1 MFARPFSGVG
11 AMSASAVPRRDG
23 WEKVTGRARYAIDMA
38 LPNMAHAA
46 VVRSERAHA
55 YITGI
60 DRAEAEAAP
69 GVVAVVTADD
79 LGDLG
84 RRFGHIVPD
93 HAILAEGKVRYYGE
107 PVAVVVADTPHQAA
121 DAAELVWVE
130 YDDLP
135 ALTDAAGALA
145 SDTLIHEQAYAEP
158 GQAFLGVAPAP
169 SADNVAHR
177 DELAWGDAEAALA
190 GADTVVETTA
200 TFPLVYGYAME
211 TYNAL
216 ADWQPG
222 GLHVVSTAQHPLMV
236 RKELARM
243 FSLPLAAVRVE
254 VPYIGGGYG
263 SKSYTKLE
271 PLAAAASWASGRPVK
286 VTTDIE
292 GAMNTTRAD
301 GAAVSVRTGFDA
313 DARICARDIE
323 IRFDTGAYADNS
335 PLVLTKSINRSFG
348 PYRVPNLRVR
358 GTAVYTNTSPASS
371 YRGFGAPQ
379 GALAGELNMD
389 MAADRLG
396 IDPVELRRRNLLAPG
411 DTLIGG
417 KRPLDADLAADLDA
431 IVGALDSHAAARD
444 ADGPPAGSSPAD
456 RHASSAARDADG
468 SPAGSGRADRHAS
481 GAAADLAADG
491 SPAGSGDADCHASGA
506 ARDADGS
513 PAGSGDADCHAS
525 GAARDAD
532 GSPAGSGRAD
542 CHASGAARDADGS
555 PAGSGDADCHA
566 SGAAADLAA
575 DGSPAGSGDADCHA
589 SGAAAAAPA
598 SGVLRGRAVAVTAS
612 DAGASPISTAQVRM
626 HADGSITLLVS
637 STEMGQGSRTALAQI
652 AARELCVPLEAVA
665 VGQSDTR
672 FTPFEWTTGASRTT
686 TVVGL
691 AVQAACA
698 DLWDNLRAKAADS
711 AGIATDDVVVHGGRL
726 HLSAGI
732 ATDDMVVHGGRLHLA
747 ADISDTV
754 GDPGVGGPGAAERG
768 AGAADAAP
776 VVRGSGSGL
785 APAEVIRQWFGA
797 DAGEVVGVGVIRR
810 DGATEMLPPFWEIGA
825 VGVEVA
831 VDAATG
837 EVTVEH
843 LVTVGDVGHAVN
855 SDLVK
860 GQDLGAA
867 TQGMGI
873 ALWEEM
879 VYDGEQLTNP
889 NLIEYRV
896 PRLRD
901 TPRRIT
907 SVLAERGDGAGPY
920 GVKGAGEGALNPV
933 PAAVAAAVG
942 RAVGVWPT
950 ELPLTPPRVWSLLQQ
965 AATEAR

>member
-1 MFARPFSGVG
+1 MTG
-11 AMSASAVPRRDG
+11 ASSAVPRRDA
-23 WEKVTGRARYAIDMA
+23 WEKVTGRARYAVDMA

-69 GVVAVVTADD
+69 GVIAVVTAED
-79 LGDLG
+79 LGGLG

-158 GQAFLGVAPAP
+158 GQAFLGVAPTP

-190 GADTVVETTA
+190 GADTVVETTT
-200 TFPLVYGYAME
+200 TFPIVYGYAME

-301 GAAVSVRTGFDA
+301 GAAVTVRTGFDA

-396 IDPVELRRRNLLAPG
+396 IDAVELRRRNLLAHG
-411 DTLIGG
+411 DTLIRG

-431 IVGALDSHAAARD
+431 IVGALDGHA
-444 ADGPPAGSSPAD
+444 
-456 RHASSAARDADG
+456 
-468 SPAGSGRADRHAS
+468 
-481 GAAADLAADG
+481 
-491 SPAGSGDADCHASGA
+491 A

-513 PAGSGDADCHAS
+513 PAGSGDADRHAS
-525 GAARDAD
+525 GT
-532 GSPAGSGRAD
+532 
-542 CHASGAARDADGS
+542 
-555 PAGSGDADCHA
+555 
-566 SGAAADLAA
+566 
-575 DGSPAGSGDADCHA
+575 
-589 SGAAAAAPA
+589 AAPA

-612 DAGASPISTAQVRM
+612 DAGASPISTVQVRM
-626 HADGSITLLVS
+626 HADGSVTLLVS

-711 AGIATDDVVVHGGRL
+711 AGITTDDVVVHGGRL
-726 HLSAGI
+726 HL
-732 ATDDMVVHGGRLHLA
+732 A
-747 ADISDTV
+747 ADVSDTV
-754 GDPGVGGPGAAERG
+754 GDSGVGGPGAAERG
-768 AGAADAAP
+768 AGAAGAAAA
-776 VVRGSGSGL
+776 VRDSGSGL
-785 APAEVIRQWFGA
+785 APADVIRQWFGA

-825 VGVEVA
+825 IGVEVA
-831 VDAATG
+831 VDTATG

-855 SDLVK
+855 PDLVK

-867 TQGMGI
+867 TQGLGI

-920 GVKGAGEGALNPV
+920 GAKGAGEGALNPV

-942 RAVGVWPT
+942 QAVGVWPT

-965 AATEAR
+965 AEAAS

>member
-1 MFARPFSGVG
+1 MTGES
-11 AMSASAVPRRDG
+11 SPRRDA
-23 WEKVTGRARYAIDMA
+23 WEKVTGRACYAIDA
-38 LPNMAHAA
+38 SIAHMAHAA

-69 GVVAVVTADD
+69 GVIAVVTADD
-79 LGDLG
+79 LGELG

-93 HAILAEGKVRYYGE
+93 HAILAVGKVRYYGE
-107 PVAVVVADTPHQAA
+107 PVAVVVAETSHQAA
-121 DAAELVWVE
+121 DAAELVWVD

-135 ALTDAAGALA
+135 ALTDAASALA
-145 SDTLIHEQAYAEP
+145 SDVLIHEQSYVEP
-158 GQAFLGVAPAP
+158 GQAFLGVAPAG

-177 DELAWGDAEAALA
+177 HELVWGDAGTALA
-190 GADTVVETTA
+190 AAATVVETT
-200 TFPLVYGYAME
+200 TKFPIVYGYAME

-222 GLHVVSTAQHPLMV
+222 SLHVVSTAQHPLMV

-263 SKSYTKLE
+263 TKSYTKLE
-271 PLAAAASWASGRPVK
+271 PLAAAASWAAGRPVK
-286 VTTDIE
+286 VTTDVE
-292 GAMNTTRAD
+292 AAMYTTRAD
-301 GAAVSVRTGFDA
+301 GALVTVRTGFDA
-313 DARICARDIE
+313 DARITARDID

-335 PLVLTKSINRSFG
+335 PLVLIRSINRSFG
-348 PYRVPNLRVR
+348 PYRMPNLRVR
-358 GTAVYTNTSPASS
+358 GAAVYTNTSPASS

-379 GALAGELNMD
+379 AALAGELNMD

-411 DTLIGG
+411 DTLIAG

-431 IVGALDSHAAARD
+431 IVSALDSHASDRD
-444 ADGPPAGSSPAD
+444 AAE
-456 RHASSAARDADG
+456 RDA
-468 SPAGSGRADRHAS
+468 SDRD
-481 GAAADLAADG
+481 AAERDAAERDAADG
-491 SPAGSGDADCHASGA
+491 AASEAGV
-506 ARDADGS
+506 R
-513 PAGSGDADCHAS
+513 
-525 GAARDAD
+525 
-532 GSPAGSGRAD
+532 
-542 CHASGAARDADGS
+542 
-555 PAGSGDADCHA
+555 
-566 SGAAADLAA
+566 
-575 DGSPAGSGDADCHA
+575 
-589 SGAAAAAPA
+589 
-598 SGVLRGRAVAVTAS
+598 RGRAVAVTAS

-626 HADGSITLLVS
+626 HADGSVTLLVS

-652 AARELCVPLEAVA
+652 AARELHVPLEAVA

-698 DLWDNLRAKAADS
+698 DLWDALRAKAAES
-711 AGIATDDVVVHGGRL
+711 AGVPVDQTKVRDGLIHVN
-726 HLSAGI
+726 
-732 ATDDMVVHGGRLHLA
+732 LA
-747 ADISDTV
+747 AA
-754 GDPGVGGPGAAERG
+754 GDSGSGPESGAVLD
-768 AGAADAAP
+768 AGDS
-776 VVRGSGSGL
+776 GSGSGSVAGASGSGSESGAEVAL
-785 APAEVIRQWFGA
+785 TPAEVIRQWFGA

-810 DGATEMLPPFWEIGA
+810 DGATAMLPPFWEIGA

-831 VDAATG
+831 VDGATG
-837 EVTVEH
+837 EVTIEH

-855 SDLVK
+855 PDLVK

-867 TQGMGI
+867 TQGLGI

-907 SVLAERGDGAGPY
+907 SVLAERGDGVGPY
-920 GVKGAGEGALNPV
+920 GAKGAGEGSLNPV

-950 ELPLTPPRVWSLLQQ
+950 ELPLTPPRVWALLQQ
-965 AATEAR
+965 AAATAAGADAY

>member
-1 MFARPFSGVG
+1 MT
-11 AMSASAVPRRDG
+11 AVRRRDA
-23 WEKVTGRARYAIDMA
+23 WEKVTGRARYAVDMA
-38 LPNMAHAA
+38 LPNMAYAA

-55 YITGI
+55 HITGI
-60 DRAEAEAAP
+60 DRAEAESAP

-93 HAILAEGKVRYYGE
+93 HYVLADGKVRYFGE
-107 PVAVVVADTPHQAA
+107 PVAVVVAETPHQAA
-121 DAAELVWVE
+121 DAAELVWVD

-135 ALTDAAGALA
+135 ALTDAATALA
-145 SDTLIHEQAYAEP
+145 SDVLIHEQSYVEP
-158 GQAFLGVAPAP
+158 GQEFLGVAPAP

-177 DELAWGDAEAALA
+177 GELAWGDAEAALA
-190 GADTVVETTA
+190 AADTVVETTA
-200 TFPLVYGYAME
+200 SFPLVYGYAME

-222 GLHVVSTAQHPLMV
+222 SLHVVSTAQHPLMV

-271 PLAAAASWASGRPVK
+271 PLAAAASWSSGRPVK
-286 VTTDIE
+286 VTTDVE
-292 GAMNTTRAD
+292 AAMYTTRAD
-301 GAAVSVRTGFDA
+301 GALVTVRTGFAA
-313 DARICARDIE
+313 DGRICARDID

-348 PYRVPNLRVR
+348 PYRIPNLRVR
-358 GTAVYTNTSPASS
+358 GAAVYTNTSPASS

-411 DTLIGG
+411 DTLIDG

-431 IVGALDSHAAARD
+431 IVHALDQQAADREAAEREAGDQHAAEQD
-444 ADGPPAGSSPAD
+444 AVDTYN
-456 RHASSAARDADG
+456 
-468 SPAGSGRADRHAS
+468 
-481 GAAADLAADG
+481 
-491 SPAGSGDADCHASGA
+491 GA
-506 ARDADGS
+506 ARV
-513 PAGSGDADCHAS
+513 
-525 GAARDAD
+525 R
-532 GSPAGSGRAD
+532 
-542 CHASGAARDADGS
+542 
-555 PAGSGDADCHA
+555 
-566 SGAAADLAA
+566 
-575 DGSPAGSGDADCHA
+575 
-589 SGAAAAAPA
+589 
-598 SGVLRGRAVAVTAS
+598 RGRAVAVTAS

-626 HADGSITLLVS
+626 HADGSVTLLVS

-652 AARELCVPLEAVA
+652 AARELCVPLEVVA

-698 DLWDNLRAKAADS
+698 DLLDRLRAKAAES
-711 AGIATDDVVVHGGRL
+711 ARVPVDEVKVRDGLIHVPLAT
-726 HLSAGI
+726 AF
-732 ATDDMVVHGGRLHLA
+732 
-747 ADISDTV
+747 
-754 GDPGVGGPGAAERG
+754 
-768 AGAADAAP
+768 AP
-776 VVRGSGSGL
+776 S
-785 APAEVIRQWFGA
+785 EVIRQWFGA

-825 VGVEVA
+825 VGVEVS
-831 VDAATG
+831 VDEATG

-855 SDLVK
+855 PDLVK

-867 TQGMGI
+867 TQGLGI

-889 NLIEYRV
+889 NLIEYRL

-901 TPRRIT
+901 TPRCIT
-907 SVLAERGDGAGPY
+907 SVLAERADGAGPY
-920 GVKGAGEGALNPV
+920 GAKGAGEGALNPV
-933 PAAVAAAVG
+933 PAAIAAAVG

-950 ELPLTPPRVWSLLQQ
+950 ELPLTPPRVWSLLRQ
-965 AATEAR
+965 AADAELGAD

>member
-1 MFARPFSGVG
+1 MTGT
-11 AMSASAVPRRDG
+11 PRSDA
-23 WEKVTGRARYAIDMA
+23 WEKVTGRARYAVDA
-38 LPNMAHAA
+38 VLPNMAHAA

-55 YITGI
+55 YISGI

-69 GVVAVVTADD
+69 GVIAVVTA
-79 LGDLG
+79 GDLG
-84 RRFGHIVPD
+84 HLGLRFGHIVPD
-93 HAILAEGKVRYYGE
+93 HCILAVDKVRYYGE
-107 PVAVVVADTPHQAA
+107 PVAVVVAETPHQAA
-121 DAAELVWVE
+121 DAAELVWVDYE
-130 YDDLP
+130 DLP
-135 ALTDAAGALA
+135 ALTDAASALA
-145 SDTLIHEQAYAEP
+145 SDVLIHEQSYVSDGEK
-158 GQAFLGVAPAP
+158 FLDVAPVAPAA
-169 SADNVAHR
+169 SVDNAAHR
-177 DELAWGDAEAALA
+177 GELAWGDVEASLA
-190 GADTVVETTA
+190 VAATVVETTT

-222 GLHVVSTAQHPLMV
+222 SLHVVSTAQHPLMV
-236 RKELARM
+236 RRELARM

-271 PLAAAASWASGRPVK
+271 PLAAAASWAAGRPVK
-286 VTTDIE
+286 VTTDVE

-301 GAAVSVRTGFDA
+301 GALVTVRTGFDS
-313 DARICARDIE
+313 DARIVARDID

-348 PYRVPNLRVR
+348 PYRMPNLRVR
-358 GTAVYTNTSPASS
+358 GVAAYTNTSPASS

-379 GALAGELNMD
+379 AALAGELNMD

-411 DTLIGG
+411 DTIIDG
-417 KRPLDADLAADLDA
+417 KRPLDADLVADLDA
-431 IVGALDSHAAARD
+431 VVAALEQHAAE
-444 ADGPPAGSSPAD
+444 PAPGM
-456 RHASSAARDADG
+456 
-468 SPAGSGRADRHAS
+468 
-481 GAAADLAADG
+481 
-491 SPAGSGDADCHASGA
+491 
-506 ARDADGS
+506 
-513 PAGSGDADCHAS
+513 
-525 GAARDAD
+525 
-532 GSPAGSGRAD
+532 
-542 CHASGAARDADGS
+542 
-555 PAGSGDADCHA
+555 
-566 SGAAADLAA
+566 
-575 DGSPAGSGDADCHA
+575 
-589 SGAAAAAPA
+589 
-598 SGVLRGRAVAVTAS
+598 LRGRAVAVTAS
-612 DAGASPISTAQVRM
+612 DAGASPNSTTQVRM
-626 HADGSITLLVS
+626 HADGSVTLLVS

-652 AARELCVPLEAVA
+652 AARELHVDLEAVA

-686 TVVGL
+686 TIVGL

-698 DLWDNLRAKAADS
+698 DLWDNLRQRAAES
-711 AGIATDDVVVHGGRL
+711 AGVPVDDVVVHDGL
-726 HLSAGI
+726 LY
-732 ATDDMVVHGGRLHLA
+732 LA
-747 ADISDTV
+747 ADIADPASGSGV
-754 GDPGVGGPGAAERG
+754 GDRRAGERG
-768 AGAADAAP
+768 AGAAGAAAVVEDA
-776 VVRGSGSGL
+776 GSGL

-797 DAGEVVGVGVIRR
+797 DAGEVVGVGVVRR
-810 DGATEMLPPFWEIGA
+810 AGATEVLPPFWEIGA
-825 VGVEVA
+825 VGVEVS
-831 VDAATG
+831 VDEATG

-855 SDLVK
+855 PDLVK

-867 TQGMGI
+867 TQGLGI

-889 NLIEYRV
+889 NLVEYRV

-920 GVKGAGEGALNPV
+920 GAKGAGEGALNPV

-965 AATEAR
+965 SVSAAP

>member
-1 MFARPFSGVG
+1 MT
-11 AMSASAVPRRDG
+11 AVPRSDG
-23 WEKVTGRARYAIDMA
+23 WEKVTGRARYAVDA
-38 LPNMAHAA
+38 VLPNMAHAA

-55 YITGI
+55 RITSI

-69 GVVAVVTADD
+69 GVIAVVTADD
-79 LGDLG
+79 LGHLV

-93 HAILAEGKVRYYGE
+93 HAILADGKVRYYGE
-107 PVAVVVADTPHQAA
+107 PVTVVVAETPHQAA

-130 YDDLP
+130 YEDLP
-135 ALTDAAGALA
+135 ALTDAATALA
-145 SDTLIHEQAYAEP
+145 SDVFIHEQSYAEP
-158 GQAFLGVAPAP
+158 GQEFLGVAPAA

-177 DELAWGDAEAALA
+177 AELVWGDAEAALA
-190 GADTVVETTA
+190 SAATVVETTA
-200 TFPLVYGYAME
+200 AFPIVYGYAME

-222 GLHVVSTAQHPLMV
+222 ALHVVSTAQHPLMV
-236 RKELARM
+236 RNELARM

-286 VTTDIE
+286 VTTDVE
-292 GAMNTTRAD
+292 AAMYTTRAD
-301 GAAVSVRTGFDA
+301 GALVTVRTGFDA
-313 DARICARDIE
+313 DARICARDID

-348 PYRVPNLRVR
+348 PYRMPNLRVR
-358 GTAVYTNTSPASS
+358 GVAAYTNTSPASS

-379 GALAGELNMD
+379 AALAGELNMD

-411 DTLIGG
+411 DTIIEG
-417 KRPLDADLAADLDA
+417 KRPLDADLVADLDA
-431 IVGALDSHAAARD
+431 IVAALDRPAPTHAHAPAHVADSASAADPASAPTAVPVRD
-444 ADGPPAGSSPAD
+444 A
-456 RHASSAARDADG
+456 
-468 SPAGSGRADRHAS
+468 
-481 GAAADLAADG
+481 
-491 SPAGSGDADCHASGA
+491 
-506 ARDADGS
+506 
-513 PAGSGDADCHAS
+513 
-525 GAARDAD
+525 
-532 GSPAGSGRAD
+532 
-542 CHASGAARDADGS
+542 
-555 PAGSGDADCHA
+555 
-566 SGAAADLAA
+566 
-575 DGSPAGSGDADCHA
+575 
-589 SGAAAAAPA
+589 APQP
-598 SGVLRGRAVAVTAS
+598 GTLRGRAVAVTAS

-626 HADGSITLLVS
+626 HADGSVTLLVS

-652 AARELCVPLEAVA
+652 AALELCVPIEAVA

-698 DLWDNLRAKAADS
+698 DLWDNLRARAADS
-711 AGIATDDVVVHGGRL
+711 VGVPVEDVRVSNGLIHAGN
-726 HLSAGI
+726 
-732 ATDDMVVHGGRLHLA
+732 
-747 ADISDTV
+747 
-754 GDPGVGGPGAAERG
+754 GALT
-768 AGAADAAP
+768 
-776 VVRGSGSGL
+776 S
-785 APAEVIRQWFGA
+785 AEVIRRWFGA

-810 DGATEMLPPFWEIGA
+810 DGATAVLPPFWEIGA
-825 VGVEVA
+825 VGVEVS
-831 VDAATG
+831 VDEATG

-843 LVTVGDVGHAVN
+843 LVTVGDVGCAVN
-855 SDLVK
+855 PHLVK

-867 TQGMGI
+867 TQGLGI

-879 VYDGEQLTNP
+879 IYDGEQLANP
-889 NLIEYRV
+889 NLVEYRV

-920 GVKGAGEGALNPV
+920 GAKGAGEGALNPV

-950 ELPLTPPRVWSLLQQ
+950 ELPLTPPRVWELLQQ
-965 AATEAR
+965 AKQ

>member
-1 MFARPFSGVG
+1 MTA
-11 AMSASAVPRRDG
+11 APRRDA
-23 WEKVTGRARYAIDMA
+23 WEKVTGRARYAVDA
-38 LPNMAHAA
+38 VLPNMAHAA

-55 YITGI
+55 YITDI

-69 GVVAVVTADD
+69 GVITVVTAED

-93 HAILAEGKVRYYGE
+93 HAILAVDKVRYYGE
-107 PVAVVVADTPHQAA
+107 PVAVVVAETPHQAA
-121 DAAELVWVE
+121 DAAEMVWVD

-135 ALTDAAGALA
+135 ALTDAATALA
-145 SDTLIHEQAYAEP
+145 SDVLIHEQSYVEP
-158 GQAFLGVAPAP
+158 GQKFLDVAPAA
-169 SADNVAHR
+169 STDNVAHR
-177 DELAWGDAEAALA
+177 NELAWSDAEAALA
-190 GADTVVETTA
+190 AATTVVETTT

-222 GLHVVSTAQHPLMV
+222 SLHVVSTAQHPLMV
-236 RKELARM
+236 RRELARM

-271 PLAAAASWASGRPVK
+271 PLAAAASWAAGRPVK
-286 VTTDIE
+286 VTTDVE
-292 GAMNTTRAD
+292 AAMYTTRAD
-301 GAAVSVRTGFDA
+301 GALVTVRTGFDS
-313 DARICARDIE
+313 DARIVARDID

-348 PYRVPNLRVR
+348 PYRMPNLRVR
-358 GTAVYTNTSPASS
+358 GVAAYTNTSPASS

-379 GALAGELNMD
+379 AALAGELNMD
-389 MAADRLG
+389 MAAERLG

-411 DTLIGG
+411 DTIIEG
-417 KRPLDADLAADLDA
+417 KRPLDADLVADLDA
-431 IVGALDSHAAARD
+431 IVSALDQHAADRD
-444 ADGPPAGSSPAD
+444 AAVQ
-456 RHASSAARDADG
+456 
-468 SPAGSGRADRHAS
+468 AS
-481 GAAADLAADG
+481 GAQHAAVD
-491 SPAGSGDADCHASGA
+491 SGA
-506 ARDADGS
+506 
-513 PAGSGDADCHAS
+513 
-525 GAARDAD
+525 
-532 GSPAGSGRAD
+532 
-542 CHASGAARDADGS
+542 
-555 PAGSGDADCHA
+555 
-566 SGAAADLAA
+566 
-575 DGSPAGSGDADCHA
+575 
-589 SGAAAAAPA
+589 
-598 SGVLRGRAVAVTAS
+598 LRGRAVAVTAS

-626 HADGSITLLVS
+626 HADGSVTLLVS

-652 AARELCVPLEAVA
+652 AARELCVPIEAVA

-711 AGIATDDVVVHGGRL
+711 AGVPVDDVVVHGGRL
-726 HLSAGI
+726 HL
-732 ATDDMVVHGGRLHLA
+732 A
-747 ADISDTV
+747 ADVSNTV
-754 GDPGVGGPGAAERG
+754 SGSGAGGDVVGEHGTGLGAGAAGALGAGERG
-768 AGAADAAP
+768 TGAADAAP
-776 VVRGSGSGL
+776 VVKDSGSGL
-785 APAEVIRQWFGA
+785 TPGEVIRQWFGA

-810 DGATEMLPPFWEIGA
+810 DGATAVLPPFWEIGA
-825 VGVEVA
+825 VGVEVS
-831 VDAATG
+831 VDEATG

-855 SDLVK
+855 PDLVK

-867 TQGMGI
+867 TQGLGI

-889 NLIEYRV
+889 NLVEYRV

-920 GVKGAGEGALNPV
+920 GAKGAGEGALNPV

-965 AATEAR
+965 AQQ

>member
-1 MFARPFSGVG
+1 MTA
-11 AMSASAVPRRDG
+11 APRRDA
-23 WEKVTGRARYAIDMA
+23 WEKVTGRARFAVDA
-38 LPNMAHAA
+38 VLPNMAHAA

-55 YITGI
+55 YLTGI

-69 GVVAVVTADD
+69 GVIAVVTAED

-107 PVAVVVADTPHQAA
+107 PVAVVVAETPHQAA
-121 DAAELVWVE
+121 DAAELVWVD

-135 ALTDAAGALA
+135 ALTDAATALA
-145 SDTLIHEQAYAEP
+145 SGVLIHEQSYLEP
-158 GQAFLGVAPAP
+158 GQKFLDVAPAA
-169 SADNVAHR
+169 STDNVAHR
-177 DELAWGDAEAALA
+177 NELAWGDAEAALA
-190 GADTVVETTA
+190 AATTVVETTT

-222 GLHVVSTAQHPLMV
+222 SLHVVSTAQHPLMV
-236 RKELARM
+236 RRELARM

-271 PLAAAASWASGRPVK
+271 PLAAAASWAAGRPVK
-286 VTTDIE
+286 VTTDVE
-292 GAMNTTRAD
+292 AAMYTTRAD
-301 GAAVSVRTGFDA
+301 GALVTVRTGFDA
-313 DARICARDIE
+313 DARICARDID

-348 PYRVPNLRVR
+348 PYRIPNLRVR
-358 GTAVYTNTSPASS
+358 GVAAYTNTSPASS

-379 GALAGELNMD
+379 AALAGELNMD

-411 DTLIGG
+411 DTIIDG
-417 KRPLDADLAADLDA
+417 KRPLDADLVADLDA
-431 IVGALDSHAAARD
+431 IVSALDQHAADRD
-444 ADGPPAGSSPAD
+444 AAVE
-456 RHASSAARDADG
+456 
-468 SPAGSGRADRHAS
+468 AS
-481 GAAADLAADG
+481 GDQHAAVD
-491 SPAGSGDADCHASGA
+491 SGA
-506 ARDADGS
+506 
-513 PAGSGDADCHAS
+513 
-525 GAARDAD
+525 
-532 GSPAGSGRAD
+532 
-542 CHASGAARDADGS
+542 
-555 PAGSGDADCHA
+555 
-566 SGAAADLAA
+566 
-575 DGSPAGSGDADCHA
+575 
-589 SGAAAAAPA
+589 
-598 SGVLRGRAVAVTAS
+598 LRGRAVAVTAS

-626 HADGSITLLVS
+626 HADGSVTLLVS

-652 AARELCVPLEAVA
+652 AAGELCVPIEAVA

-711 AGIATDDVVVHGGRL
+711 AGVTIDDVVVHGGRL
-726 HLSAGI
+726 HFTADVSNTVSGSGAG
-732 ATDDMVVHGGRLHLA
+732 
-747 ADISDTV
+747 
-754 GDPGVGGPGAAERG
+754 GDGVGEHGTGLGAGAAGALGAGERG
-768 AGAADAAP
+768 TGAADAAP
-776 VVRGSGSGL
+776 VVKDSGSGL
-785 APAEVIRQWFGA
+785 TPAEVIRQWFGA
-797 DAGEVVGVGVIRR
+797 DAGEVVGVGVVRR
-810 DGATEMLPPFWEIGA
+810 DGATAVLPPFWEIGA
-825 VGVEVA
+825 VGVEVS
-831 VDAATG
+831 VDVATG

-855 SDLVK
+855 PDLVK

-867 TQGMGI
+867 TQGLGI

-889 NLIEYRV
+889 NLVEYRV

-920 GVKGAGEGALNPV
+920 GAKGAGEGALNPV

-965 AATEAR
+965 AQQ

>member
-1 MFARPFSGVG
+1 MTGE
-11 AMSASAVPRRDG
+11 SAPRRDA
-23 WEKVTGRARYAIDMA
+23 WEKVTGRACYAIDA
-38 LPNMAHAA
+38 SIPHMAHAA

-69 GVVAVVTADD
+69 GVIAVVTADD

-93 HAILAEGKVRYYGE
+93 HAILAAGKVRYYGE
-107 PVAVVVADTPHQAA
+107 PVAVVVAETRHEAA
-121 DAAELVWVE
+121 DAAELVWVD

-135 ALTDAAGALA
+135 ALTDAASALA
-145 SDTLIHEQAYAEP
+145 SDVLIHEQSYVET
-158 GQAFLGVAPAP
+158 GQEFLGVAPAP

-177 DELAWGDAEAALA
+177 DELMWGDADTALA
-190 GADTVVETTA
+190 AADTVVETT
-200 TFPLVYGYAME
+200 TKFPIVYGYAME

-222 GLHVVSTAQHPLMV
+222 SLHVVSTAQHPLMV

-286 VTTDIE
+286 VTTDVE
-292 GAMNTTRAD
+292 AAMYTTRAD
-301 GAAVSVRTGFDA
+301 GALVTVRTGFDA
-313 DARICARDIE
+313 DARIVARHID

-348 PYRVPNLRVR
+348 PYRMPNLSVR
-358 GTAVYTNTSPASS
+358 GVAVYTNTSPASS

-379 GALAGELNMD
+379 AALAGELNMD

-411 DTLIGG
+411 DTLIAG

-431 IVGALDSHAAARD
+431 IVCALDGHAADRD
-444 ADGPPAGSSPAD
+444 AMGP
-456 RHASSAARDADG
+456 AAHRGA
-468 SPAGSGRADRHAS
+468 AERRAAERRAAERRAAERRAAS
-481 GAAADLAADG
+481 G
-491 SPAGSGDADCHASGA
+491 GA
-506 ARDADGS
+506 AS
-513 PAGSGDADCHAS
+513 EP
-525 GAARDAD
+525 
-532 GSPAGSGRAD
+532 
-542 CHASGAARDADGS
+542 
-555 PAGSGDADCHA
+555 
-566 SGAAADLAA
+566 
-575 DGSPAGSGDADCHA
+575 
-589 SGAAAAAPA
+589 
-598 SGVLRGRAVAVTAS
+598 GVRRGRAVAVTAS

-626 HADGSITLLVS
+626 HADGSVTLLVS

-652 AARELCVPLEAVA
+652 AARELCVPLESVA

-691 AVQAACA
+691 AVQAACN
-698 DLWDNLRAKAADS
+698 DLWDNLRERAADS
-711 AGIATDDVVVHGGRL
+711 ASVPVDDVRVIDGLIH
-726 HLSAGI
+726 AP
-732 ATDDMVVHGGRLHLA
+732 LA
-747 ADISDTV
+747 ATSV
-754 GDPGVGGPGAAERG
+754 NGSGFEPGPGPAAGETGSGSESGLEGG
-768 AGAADAAP
+768 AGGAAGA
-776 VVRGSGSGL
+776 SGSGL
-785 APAEVIRQWFGA
+785 EGGAGGAAGASGSGLEGGAISVLTPAEVIRQWFGA
-797 DAGEVVGVGVIRR
+797 DAGEVVGIGVIRR
-810 DGATEMLPPFWEIGA
+810 EGATAMLPPFWEIGA
-825 VGVEVA
+825 VGVEVS
-831 VDAATG
+831 VNTATG

-855 SDLVK
+855 PDLVK

-867 TQGMGI
+867 TQGLGI

-920 GVKGAGEGALNPV
+920 GAKGAGEGSLNPV

-965 AATEAR
+965 AAAAGHVTD

>member
-1 MFARPFSGVG
+1 MTGE
-11 AMSASAVPRRDG
+11 SAPRRDA
-23 WEKVTGRARYAIDMA
+23 WEKVTGRARYAIDMV

-69 GVVAVVTADD
+69 GVIAVVTADN
-79 LGDLG
+79 LGELG

-93 HAILAEGKVRYYGE
+93 HAILAVGKVRYYGE
-107 PVAVVVADTPHQAA
+107 PVAVVVAETPHEAA
-121 DAAELVWVE
+121 DAAELVWVD

-135 ALTDAAGALA
+135 ALTDAASALA
-145 SDTLIHEQAYAEP
+145 SDVLIHEQSYVEP
-158 GQAFLGVAPAP
+158 GQEFLGVAPAA

-177 DELAWGDAEAALA
+177 DELLWGDTEAALA
-190 GADTVVETTA
+190 TADTVVETT
-200 TFPLVYGYAME
+200 TKFPIVYGYAME

-222 GLHVVSTAQHPLMV
+222 SLHVVSTAQHPLMV

-254 VPYIGGGYG
+254 VPFIGGGYG

-271 PLAAAASWASGRPVK
+271 PLAAAASWAAGRPVK

-292 GAMNTTRAD
+292 AAMYTTRAD
-301 GAAVSVRTGFDA
+301 GALVTVRTGFDA
-313 DARICARDIE
+313 DARITARHID

-348 PYRVPNLRVR
+348 PYRMPNLRVR
-358 GTAVYTNTSPASS
+358 GVAVYTNTSPASS

-379 GALAGELNMD
+379 AALAGELNMD

-411 DTLIGG
+411 DTLIAG
-417 KRPLDADLAADLDA
+417 KRPLDADLVADLDA
-431 IVGALDSHAAARD
+431 IVCALDGHAAERD
-444 ADGPPAGSSPAD
+444 AAERSAAGCGAAGPAAD
-456 RHASSAARDADG
+456 RD
-468 SPAGSGRADRHAS
+468 AS
-481 GAAADLAADG
+481 G
-491 SPAGSGDADCHASGA
+491 GA
-506 ARDADGS
+506 AS
-513 PAGSGDADCHAS
+513 EAGV
-525 GAARDAD
+525 R
-532 GSPAGSGRAD
+532 
-542 CHASGAARDADGS
+542 
-555 PAGSGDADCHA
+555 
-566 SGAAADLAA
+566 
-575 DGSPAGSGDADCHA
+575 
-589 SGAAAAAPA
+589 
-598 SGVLRGRAVAVTAS
+598 RGRAVAVTAS

-626 HADGSITLLVS
+626 HADGSVTLLVS

-652 AARELCVPLEAVA
+652 AARELHVPLEAVA

-698 DLWDNLRAKAADS
+698 DLWDNLRAKAAESADVPVDQTKVRDGLIHLNLAIHLNLPATGDS
-711 AGIATDDVVVHGGRL
+711 G
-726 HLSAGI
+726 S
-732 ATDDMVVHGGRLHLA
+732 
-747 ADISDTV
+747 
-754 GDPGVGGPGAAERG
+754 GPESG
-768 AGAADAAP
+768 AGSAAGDG
-776 VVRGSGSGL
+776 GSGSGSGAVSAL
-785 APAEVIRQWFGA
+785 TPAEVIRQWFGA

-810 DGATEMLPPFWEIGA
+810 DGATAMLPPFWEIGA

-831 VDAATG
+831 VNEATG
-837 EVTVEH
+837 EVTIEH

-855 SDLVK
+855 PDLVK

-867 TQGMGI
+867 TQGLGI

-879 VYDGEQLTNP
+879 IYDGEQLTNP

-920 GVKGAGEGALNPV
+920 GAKGAGEGSLNPV

-965 AATEAR
+965 AAAVGHVTGG

>member
-1 MFARPFSGVG
+1 MTA
-11 AMSASAVPRRDG
+11 APRRDG
-23 WEKVTGRARYAIDMA
+23 WEKVTGRARYAVDA
-38 LPNMAHAA
+38 VLPNMAHAA

-55 YITGI
+55 HIVGI

-69 GVVAVVTADD
+69 GVIAVVTAED

-107 PVAVVVADTPHQAA
+107 PVAVVVAETPHQAA
-121 DAAELVWVE
+121 DAAELVWID

-135 ALTDAAGALA
+135 ALTDAATALA
-145 SDTLIHEQAYAEP
+145 SDVLIHEQSYVEP
-158 GQAFLGVAPAP
+158 GQKFLDVAPAA
-169 SADNVAHR
+169 STDNVAHR
-177 DELAWGDAEAALA
+177 NELAWGDAEAALA
-190 GADTVVETTA
+190 AAATVVETTT

-222 GLHVVSTAQHPLMV
+222 SLHVVSTAQHPLMV
-236 RKELARM
+236 RRELARM

-271 PLAAAASWASGRPVK
+271 PLAAAASWAAGRPVK
-286 VTTDIE
+286 VTTDVE
-292 GAMNTTRAD
+292 AAMYTTRAD
-301 GAAVSVRTGFDA
+301 GALVTVRTGFDI
-313 DARICARDIE
+313 RGLITARDID

-348 PYRVPNLRVR
+348 PYRMPNLRVR
-358 GTAVYTNTSPASS
+358 GVAAYTNTSPASS

-379 GALAGELNMD
+379 AALAGELNMD
-389 MAADRLG
+389 MAAERLG

-411 DTLIGG
+411 DTLIEG
-417 KRPLDADLAADLDA
+417 KRPLDANLVADLDA
-431 IVGALDSHAAARD
+431 IVSALDRHAAERD
-444 ADGPPAGSSPAD
+444 ADVQVTGGQHAAG
-456 RHASSAARDADG
+456 RDADVQVTG
-468 SPAGSGRADRHAS
+468 ARHA
-481 GAAADLAADG
+481 AE
-491 SPAGSGDADCHASGA
+491 AGI
-506 ARDADGS
+506 R
-513 PAGSGDADCHAS
+513 
-525 GAARDAD
+525 
-532 GSPAGSGRAD
+532 
-542 CHASGAARDADGS
+542 
-555 PAGSGDADCHA
+555 
-566 SGAAADLAA
+566 
-575 DGSPAGSGDADCHA
+575 
-589 SGAAAAAPA
+589 
-598 SGVLRGRAVAVTAS
+598 RGRAVAVTAS

-626 HADGSITLLVS
+626 HADGSVTLLVS

-652 AARELCVPLEAVA
+652 AARELCVPIEAVA

-691 AVQAACA
+691 AVQAACD

-711 AGIATDDVVVHGGRL
+711 ADVPVDDV
-726 HLSAGI
+726 
-732 ATDDMVVHGGRLHLA
+732 VVHGGRLHLA
-747 ADISDTV
+747 ADISNTV
-754 GDPGVGGPGAAERG
+754 SSSGTGGDVVGEHGTGSGTGVAGALGAGERG
-768 AGAADAAP
+768 TGAADAAP
-776 VVRGSGSGL
+776 VVKDSGSGL

-810 DGATEMLPPFWEIGA
+810 DGATAVLPPFWEIGA
-825 VGVEVA
+825 VGVEVS
-831 VDAATG
+831 VDEATG

-855 SDLVK
+855 PDLVK

-867 TQGMGI
+867 TQGLGI

-889 NLIEYRV
+889 NLVEYRV

-920 GVKGAGEGALNPV
+920 GAKGAGEGALNPV

-965 AATEAR
+965 AQH

>member
-1 MFARPFSGVG
+1 MN
-11 AMSASAVPRRDG
+11 AVPRRDA
-23 WEKVTGRARYAIDMA
+23 WEKVTGRARYAIDMV

-55 YITGI
+55 HITGI
-60 DRAEAEAAP
+60 DRTEAEAAP
-69 GVVAVVTADD
+69 GVIAVVAVDD

-93 HAILAEGKVRYYGE
+93 HCVLADGKVRYYGE
-107 PVAVVVADTPHQAA
+107 PVAVVVAETPHEAA
-121 DAAELVWVE
+121 DAAALVWVD

-135 ALTDAAGALA
+135 ALTDAARALA
-145 SDTLIHEQAYAEP
+145 SDVLIHEQSYVEP
-158 GQAFLGVAPAP
+158 GQEFLGVAPAA
-169 SADNVAHR
+169 SAGNVAHR
-177 DELAWGDAEAALA
+177 DELAWGDAEAALIDA
-190 GADTVVETTA
+190 ATVVETTA
-200 TFPLVYGYAME
+200 KFPLVYGYAME

-222 GLHVVSTAQHPLMV
+222 SLHVVSTAQHPLMV

-286 VTTDIE
+286 VTTDVE
-292 GAMNTTRAD
+292 AAMYTTRAD
-301 GAAVSVRTGFDA
+301 GALVTVRTGFDA
-313 DARICARDIE
+313 GARITARDID

-348 PYRVPNLRVR
+348 PYRMPNLRVR
-358 GTAVYTNTSPASS
+358 GVAVYTNTSPASS

-379 GALAGELNMD
+379 AALAGELNMD

-411 DTLIGG
+411 DTLIAG
-417 KRPLDADLAADLDA
+417 KRPLDADLVADLDA
-431 IVGALDSHAAARD
+431 IVCALESHAADRD
-444 ADGPPAGSSPAD
+444 AAGSAADSPAAD
-456 RHASSAARDADG
+456 RDA
-468 SPAGSGRADRHAS
+468 SG
-481 GAAADLAADG
+481 GAA
-491 SPAGSGDADCHASGA
+491 SEAGV
-506 ARDADGS
+506 R
-513 PAGSGDADCHAS
+513 
-525 GAARDAD
+525 
-532 GSPAGSGRAD
+532 
-542 CHASGAARDADGS
+542 
-555 PAGSGDADCHA
+555 
-566 SGAAADLAA
+566 
-575 DGSPAGSGDADCHA
+575 
-589 SGAAAAAPA
+589 
-598 SGVLRGRAVAVTAS
+598 RGWAVAVTAS

-626 HADGSITLLVS
+626 HADGSVTLLVS
-637 STEMGQGSRTALAQI
+637 STEMGQGSRTALAKI
-652 AARELCVPLEAVA
+652 AARELHVDLDAVA

-672 FTPFEWTTGASRTT
+672 FTPFDWTTGASRTT

-698 DLWDNLRAKAADS
+698 DLWRSLRAKAAES
-711 AGIATDDVVVHGGRL
+711 AGVTIDDVQVRDGLIHVR
-726 HLSAGI
+726 LSATSESDSSSESGADL
-732 ATDDMVVHGGRLHLA
+732 ATG
-747 ADISDTV
+747 
-754 GDPGVGGPGAAERG
+754 
-768 AGAADAAP
+768 
-776 VVRGSGSGL
+776 GSGSGSESGADL
-785 APAEVIRQWFGA
+785 AIGGSGSGSESGAVAALTAADVIRQWFGA

-810 DGATEMLPPFWEIGA
+810 DGATEVLPPFWEIGA

-831 VDAATG
+831 VDEATG

-855 SDLVK
+855 PDLVK

-867 TQGMGI
+867 TQGLGI

-879 VYDGEQLTNP
+879 IYDGEQLTNP

-920 GVKGAGEGALNPV
+920 GAKGAGEGALNPV

-965 AATEAR
+965 ATRAAE

>member
-1 MFARPFSGVG
+1 MNAPSE
-11 AMSASAVPRRDG
+11 PRRDA
-23 WEKVTGRARYAIDMA
+23 WEKVTGRARYAVDAAM
-38 LPNMAHAA
+38 PNMAHAA

-55 YITGI
+55 YISAI

-69 GVVAVVTADD
+69 GVIAVVTA
-79 LGDLG
+79 GDLG
-84 RRFGHIVPD
+84 HLGLRFGHIVPD
-93 HAILAEGKVRYYGE
+93 HCILAVDKVRYYGE
-107 PVAVVVADTPHQAA
+107 PVAVVVAETPHQAA
-121 DAAELVWVE
+121 DAADLLWVD

-135 ALTDAAGALA
+135 ALTDAATALA
-145 SDTLIHEQAYAEP
+145 SDVLIHEQSYAEP
-158 GQAFLGVAPAP
+158 GQEFLGVAPTP
-169 SADNVAHR
+169 SRDNVAHR

-190 GADTVVETTA
+190 SAATVVETST

-222 GLHVVSTAQHPLMV
+222 SLHVVSTAQHPLMV

-286 VTTDIE
+286 VTTDVE
-292 GAMNTTRAD
+292 AAMYTTRAD
-301 GAAVSVRTGFDA
+301 GALVTVRTGFDS
-313 DARICARDIE
+313 DGLITARDID

-348 PYRVPNLRVR
+348 PYRVRNLRVR
-358 GTAVYTNTSPASS
+358 GVAAYTNTSPASS

-379 GALAGELNMD
+379 AALAGELNMD

-411 DTLIGG
+411 DTLIPG
-417 KRPLDADLAADLDA
+417 KRPLDADLAANLDA
-431 IVGALDSHAAARD
+431 IAEVLDGHAAVSD
-444 ADGPPAGSSPAD
+444 AAVSDAAVSDAAVPDAAIVEVLDG
-456 RHASSAARDADG
+456 HAAVPDVAVPD
-468 SPAGSGRADRHAS
+468 
-481 GAAADLAADG
+481 AAASAVASAEDCDVSGQARG
-491 SPAGSGDADCHASGA
+491 EAGV
-506 ARDADGS
+506 R
-513 PAGSGDADCHAS
+513 
-525 GAARDAD
+525 
-532 GSPAGSGRAD
+532 
-542 CHASGAARDADGS
+542 
-555 PAGSGDADCHA
+555 
-566 SGAAADLAA
+566 
-575 DGSPAGSGDADCHA
+575 
-589 SGAAAAAPA
+589 
-598 SGVLRGRAVAVTAS
+598 RGRAVALTAS
-612 DAGASPISTAQVRM
+612 DAGASPNSTAQVRM
-626 HADGSITLLVS
+626 HADGSVTLLVS

-652 AARELCVPLEAVA
+652 AARELCVRIDAVA

-686 TVVGL
+686 TIVGL

-698 DLWDNLRAKAADS
+698 DLWDNLRAKAAES
-711 AGIATDDVVVHGGRL
+711 AGVTVDDVVVHDGRL
-726 HLSAGI
+726 Y
-732 ATDDMVVHGGRLHLA
+732 LA

-754 GDPGVGGPGAAERG
+754 GGTGVGGSGSGGTGVGGTGVGGSGSGGAGERG
-768 AGAADAAP
+768 ASAADAAS
-776 VVRGSGSGL
+776 VVKDSGPGL

-797 DAGEVVGVGVIRR
+797 DAGEVVGIGVIRR
-810 DGATEMLPPFWEIGA
+810 AGATEALPPFWEIGA
-825 VGVEVA
+825 VGVEVS
-831 VDAATG
+831 VDPATG

-855 SDLVK
+855 PDLVK

-867 TQGMGI
+867 TQGLGI

-920 GVKGAGEGALNPV
+920 GAKGAGEGALNPV

-942 RAVGVWPT
+942 RAVGVWPSQ
-950 ELPLTPPRVWSLLQQ
+950 LPLTPPRVWDLLRQAQQ
-965 AATEAR
+965 

>member
-1 MFARPFSGVG
+1 MTTVPSPE
-11 AMSASAVPRRDG
+11 PRRDA
-23 WEKVTGRARYAIDMA
+23 WEKVTGRARYAVDMD

-46 VVRSERAHA
+46 MVRSERAHA

-60 DRAEAEAAP
+60 DRADAEAAP
-69 GVVAVVTADD
+69 GVIAVVTSDD

-93 HAILAEGKVRYYGE
+93 HAILAIDKVRYYGE
-107 PVAVVVADTPHQAA
+107 PVAVVVAETAHEAA
-121 DAAELVWVE
+121 DAAELVWVD

-135 ALTDAAGALA
+135 ALTDAASALA
-145 SDTLIHEQAYAEP
+145 SDALIHEQSYVEP
-158 GQAFLGVAPAP
+158 GQEFLGVAPTA

-177 DELAWGDAEAALA
+177 DELVWGDAESALA
-190 GADTVVETTA
+190 AAATVVETT
-200 TFPLVYGYAME
+200 TKFPLVYGYAME

-222 GLHVVSTAQHPLMV
+222 SLHVVSTAQHPLMV

-271 PLAAAASWASGRPVK
+271 PLAAASSWAAGRPVK
-286 VTTDIE
+286 VTTDVE
-292 GAMNTTRAD
+292 GAMYTTRAD
-301 GAAVSVRTGFDA
+301 GALATVRTGFDA
-313 DARICARDIE
+313 DGRIVARDIE

-348 PYRVPNLRVR
+348 PYRMPNLRVR
-358 GTAVYTNTSPASS
+358 GVAVYTNTSPASS

-379 GALAGELNMD
+379 AALAGELNMD

-411 DTLIGG
+411 DTLIDG

-431 IVGALDSHAAARD
+431 IVCALDGRAADRD
-444 ADGPPAGSSPAD
+444 A
-456 RHASSAARDADG
+456 
-468 SPAGSGRADRHAS
+468 SG
-481 GAAADLAADG
+481 GAA
-491 SPAGSGDADCHASGA
+491 SEAGV
-506 ARDADGS
+506 R
-513 PAGSGDADCHAS
+513 
-525 GAARDAD
+525 
-532 GSPAGSGRAD
+532 
-542 CHASGAARDADGS
+542 
-555 PAGSGDADCHA
+555 
-566 SGAAADLAA
+566 
-575 DGSPAGSGDADCHA
+575 
-589 SGAAAAAPA
+589 
-598 SGVLRGRAVAVTAS
+598 RGRAVAVTAS

-626 HADGSITLLVS
+626 HADGSVTLLVS
-637 STEMGQGSRTALAQI
+637 STEMGQGSSTALAKI
-652 AARELCVPLEAVA
+652 AARELHLHPESVA

-698 DLWDNLRAKAADS
+698 DLWDNLRAKAAES
-711 AGIATDDVVVHGGRL
+711 AGVPVDQTEVRDGLIHVT
-726 HLSAGI
+726 
-732 ATDDMVVHGGRLHLA
+732 LA
-747 ADISDTV
+747 A
-754 GDPGVGGPGAAERG
+754 
-768 AGAADAAP
+768 AGHA
-776 VVRGSGSGL
+776 GSGSESNSVSAL
-785 APAEVIRQWFGA
+785 TPAEVIRQWFGA

-810 DGATEMLPPFWEIGA
+810 DGATAMLPPFWEIGA

-831 VDAATG
+831 VDEATG

-855 SDLVK
+855 PDLVK

-867 TQGMGI
+867 TQGLGI

-879 VYDGEQLTNP
+879 IYDGEQLTNP
-889 NLIEYRV
+889 NLVEYRV

-901 TPRRIT
+901 TPRRVT

-920 GVKGAGEGALNPV
+920 GAKGAGEGALNPV

-965 AATEAR
+965 AKGTAADATAPDTD

>member
-1 MFARPFSGVG
+1 
-11 AMSASAVPRRDG
+11 
-23 WEKVTGRARYAIDMA
+23 
-38 LPNMAHAA
+38 MAHAA

-69 GVVAVVTADD
+69 GVIAVVTADD

-93 HAILAEGKVRYYGE
+93 HAILAVGKVRYYGE
-107 PVAVVVADTPHQAA
+107 PVAVVVAETSHQAA
-121 DAAELVWVE
+121 DAAELVWVD

-135 ALTDAAGALA
+135 ALTDAASALA
-145 SDTLIHEQAYAEP
+145 SDVLIHEQSYVEP
-158 GQAFLGVAPAP
+158 GQAFLGVAPAG

-177 DELAWGDAEAALA
+177 HELVWGDAGTALA
-190 GADTVVETTA
+190 AAATVVETT
-200 TFPLVYGYAME
+200 TKFPIVYGYAME

-222 GLHVVSTAQHPLMV
+222 SLHVVSTAQHPLMV

-263 SKSYTKLE
+263 TKSYTKLE
-271 PLAAAASWASGRPVK
+271 PLAAAASWAAGRPVK
-286 VTTDIE
+286 VTTDVE
-292 GAMNTTRAD
+292 AAMYTTRAD
-301 GAAVSVRTGFDA
+301 GALVTVRTGFDA
-313 DARICARDIE
+313 DARITARDID

-335 PLVLTKSINRSFG
+335 PLVLIRSINRSFG
-348 PYRVPNLRVR
+348 PYRMPNLRVR
-358 GTAVYTNTSPASS
+358 GAAVYTNTSPASS

-379 GALAGELNMD
+379 AALAGELNMD

-411 DTLIGG
+411 DTLIAG

-431 IVGALDSHAAARD
+431 IVCALDSHAADRD
-444 ADGPPAGSSPAD
+444 AAERDAAVRDAAVRDAAD
-456 RHASSAARDADG
+456 RDAVERDAAVRDAADRDV
-468 SPAGSGRADRHAS
+468 SVRDAADRDASGRAAFEPGIR
-481 GAAADLAADG
+481 
-491 SPAGSGDADCHASGA
+491 
-506 ARDADGS
+506 
-513 PAGSGDADCHAS
+513 
-525 GAARDAD
+525 
-532 GSPAGSGRAD
+532 
-542 CHASGAARDADGS
+542 
-555 PAGSGDADCHA
+555 
-566 SGAAADLAA
+566 
-575 DGSPAGSGDADCHA
+575 
-589 SGAAAAAPA
+589 
-598 SGVLRGRAVAVTAS
+598 RGRAVAVTAS

-626 HADGSITLLVS
+626 HADGSVTLLVS

-698 DLWDNLRAKAADS
+698 DLWRVLRERAAES
-711 AGIATDDVVVHGGRL
+711 AGVALDDVQVRDGLVHVR
-726 HLSAGI
+726 LSATRESDSSYESGADL
-732 ATDDMVVHGGRLHLA
+732 ATG
-747 ADISDTV
+747 
-754 GDPGVGGPGAAERG
+754 
-768 AGAADAAP
+768 
-776 VVRGSGSGL
+776 GSGSGYESGAVL
-785 APAEVIRQWFGA
+785 VDAGDSGSGSESGAGSARTPSEVIRQWFGA

-810 DGATEMLPPFWEIGA
+810 DGATAMLPPFWEIGA

-831 VDAATG
+831 VDEVTG
-837 EVTVEH
+837 EVTIEH

-855 SDLVK
+855 PDLVK

-867 TQGMGI
+867 TQGLGI

-907 SVLAERGDGAGPY
+907 SVLAERGDGVGPY
-920 GVKGAGEGALNPV
+920 GAKGAGEGSLNPV

-950 ELPLTPPRVWSLLQQ
+950 ELPLTPPRVWALLQQ
-965 AATEAR
+965 AAATAAGADAY

>member
-1 MFARPFSGVG
+1 MTGQ
-11 AMSASAVPRRDG
+11 SAPRRDA
-23 WEKVTGRARYAIDMA
+23 WEKVTGRARYAIDA
-38 LPNMAHAA
+38 SIPHMAHAA

-60 DRAEAEAAP
+60 DRAEAESAP
-69 GVVAVVTADD
+69 GVIAVVIADD

-93 HAILAEGKVRYYGE
+93 HAVLADGKVRYYGE
-107 PVAVVVADTPHQAA
+107 PVAVVVAETSHEAA
-121 DAAELVWVE
+121 DAAELVWVD

-135 ALTDAAGALA
+135 ALTDAATALA
-145 SDTLIHEQAYAEP
+145 SDVLIHEQSYVEP
-158 GQAFLGVAPAP
+158 GQEFLGVAPAA
-169 SADNVAHR
+169 SAGNVAHR
-177 DELAWGDAEAALA
+177 DELAWGDTEAALA
-190 GADTVVETTA
+190 AAATVVETT
-200 TFPLVYGYAME
+200 TKFPIVYGYAME

-222 GLHVVSTAQHPLMV
+222 SLHVVSTAQHPLMV

-254 VPYIGGGYG
+254 VPFIGGGYG

-271 PLAAAASWASGRPVK
+271 PLAAAASWAAGRPVK
-286 VTTDIE
+286 VTTDVE
-292 GAMNTTRAD
+292 AAMYTTRAD
-301 GAAVSVRTGFDA
+301 GALVTVRTGFDA
-313 DARICARDIE
+313 DARIVARAID

-348 PYRVPNLRVR
+348 PYRMPNLRVR
-358 GTAVYTNTSPASS
+358 GVAVYTNTSPASS

-379 GALAGELNMD
+379 AALAGELNID

-396 IDPVELRRRNLLAPG
+396 IDPVELRRRNLLTPG
-411 DTLIGG
+411 DTLIAG
-417 KRPLDADLAADLDA
+417 KRPLDADLVADLNA
-431 IVGALDSHAAARD
+431 IVCALDSHAAERD
-444 ADGPPAGSSPAD
+444 AAERGAAGCGAAD
-456 RHASSAARDADG
+456 SRAAERDAAERG
-468 SPAGSGRADRHAS
+468 AAGCGAADSRAAERDASS
-481 GAAADLAADG
+481 GAA
-491 SPAGSGDADCHASGA
+491 SEAGV
-506 ARDADGS
+506 R
-513 PAGSGDADCHAS
+513 
-525 GAARDAD
+525 
-532 GSPAGSGRAD
+532 
-542 CHASGAARDADGS
+542 
-555 PAGSGDADCHA
+555 
-566 SGAAADLAA
+566 
-575 DGSPAGSGDADCHA
+575 
-589 SGAAAAAPA
+589 
-598 SGVLRGRAVAVTAS
+598 RGRAVAVTAS

-626 HADGSITLLVS
+626 HADGSVTLLVS

-652 AARELCVPLEAVA
+652 AARELCVPLESVA

-711 AGIATDDVVVHGGRL
+711 AGVPVDEVKVSDGLIHVRPVAIGEGDSGSELGAD
-726 HLSAGI
+726 
-732 ATDDMVVHGGRLHLA
+732 LA
-747 ADISDTV
+747 AE
-754 GDPGVGGPGAAERG
+754 GD
-768 AGAADAAP
+768 
-776 VVRGSGSGL
+776 SGSELGGEGDSGSELGADL
-785 APAEVIRQWFGA
+785 AVGEGDSGSELGADLAVGEGDSGSELGADLAVGEGDSGSELGAVAALTAAEVIRQWFGA

-810 DGATEMLPPFWEIGA
+810 DGATAILPPFWEIGA

-831 VDAATG
+831 VDEATG
-837 EVTVEH
+837 EVTIEH
-843 LVTVGDVGHAVN
+843 IVTVGDVGHAVN
-855 SDLVK
+855 PDLVK

-867 TQGMGI
+867 TQGLGI

-879 VYDGEQLTNP
+879 IYDGEQLTNP

-920 GVKGAGEGALNPV
+920 GAKGAGEGALNPV

-950 ELPLTPPRVWSLLQQ
+950 ELPLTPPKVWSLLQQ
-965 AATEAR
+965 AAAAGTDANQPAAG

>member
-1 MFARPFSGVG
+1 MNAPSE
-11 AMSASAVPRRDG
+11 PRRDA
-23 WEKVTGRARYAIDMA
+23 WEKVTGRACYAIDAAM
-38 LPNMAHAA
+38 PNMAHAA

-60 DRAEAEAAP
+60 DRADADAAP
-69 GVVAVVTADD
+69 GVITVVTADD

-84 RRFGHIVPD
+84 LRFGHIVPD
-93 HAILAEGKVRYYGE
+93 HFILAAGKVRYYGE
-107 PVAVVVADTPHQAA
+107 PVAVVVAETPHQAA

-135 ALTDAAGALA
+135 ALTDAATALA
-145 SDTLIHEQAYAEP
+145 SDVLIHEQSYVEP
-158 GQAFLGVAPAP
+158 GQEFLGVAPAA
-169 SADNVAHR
+169 SADNAAHR

-190 GADTVVETTA
+190 GAATVVETT
-200 TFPLVYGYAME
+200 TSFPIVYGYAME

-222 GLHVVSTAQHPLMV
+222 SLHVVSTAQHPLMV

-286 VTTDIE
+286 VTTDVE
-292 GAMNTTRAD
+292 AAMYTTRAD
-301 GAAVSVRTGFDA
+301 GALVTVRTGFDA
-313 DARICARDIE
+313 DGRICARDID

-358 GTAVYTNTSPASS
+358 GVAVYTNTSPASS

-379 GALAGELNMD
+379 AALAGELNMD

-411 DTLIGG
+411 DTLIAG
-417 KRPLDADLAADLDA
+417 KRPLDADLVADLDA
-431 IVGALDSHAAARD
+431 IACALDSHAADRD
-444 ADGPPAGSSPAD
+444 AIACALDSHAAD
-456 RHASSAARDADG
+456 RDAAGPA
-468 SPAGSGRADRHAS
+468 AGSGTADRDAS
-481 GAAADLAADG
+481 G
-491 SPAGSGDADCHASGA
+491 GDASE
-506 ARDADGS
+506 
-513 PAGSGDADCHAS
+513 AGV
-525 GAARDAD
+525 R
-532 GSPAGSGRAD
+532 
-542 CHASGAARDADGS
+542 
-555 PAGSGDADCHA
+555 
-566 SGAAADLAA
+566 
-575 DGSPAGSGDADCHA
+575 
-589 SGAAAAAPA
+589 
-598 SGVLRGRAVAVTAS
+598 RGRAVAVTAS

-626 HADGSITLLVS
+626 HADGSVTLLVS

-652 AARELCVPLEAVA
+652 AARELHVDLDAVA

-691 AVQAACA
+691 AVQAACT
-698 DLWDNLRAKAADS
+698 DLWDALRAKAADS
-711 AGIATDDVVVHGGRL
+711 ASIPVDDV
-726 HLSAGI
+726 
-732 ATDDMVVHGGRLHLA
+732 VVHGGRLHLA

-754 GDPGVGGPGAAERG
+754 DGSGVGGRGAGERG
-768 AGAADAAP
+768 ARAADAAP
-776 VVRGSGSGL
+776 VVKDSGAGL
-785 APAEVIRQWFGA
+785 APSEVIRQWFGA

-810 DGATEMLPPFWEIGA
+810 DGATAMLPPFWEIGA

-831 VDAATG
+831 VDTATG

-855 SDLVK
+855 PDLVK

-867 TQGMGI
+867 TQGLGI

-901 TPRRIT
+901 TPCRIT

-920 GVKGAGEGALNPV
+920 GAKGAGEGALNPV

-965 AATEAR
+965 AQQ

>member
-1 MFARPFSGVG
+1 MTGE
-11 AMSASAVPRRDG
+11 SAPRSDA
-23 WEKVTGRARYAIDMA
+23 WEKVTGRACYAIDA
-38 LPNMAHAA
+38 SIPHMAHAA

-69 GVVAVVTADD
+69 GVIAVVTADD
-79 LGDLG
+79 LGELG

-93 HAILAEGKVRYYGE
+93 HAILAVGKVRYYGE
-107 PVAVVVADTPHQAA
+107 PVAVVVAETPHQAA
-121 DAAELVWVE
+121 DAAELVWVD

-145 SDTLIHEQAYAEP
+145 SDVLIHEQSYVEP
-158 GQAFLGVAPAP
+158 GQEFLGVAPAG

-177 DELAWGDAEAALA
+177 HELVWGDADTALA
-190 GADTVVETTA
+190 AAAIVVETT
-200 TFPLVYGYAME
+200 TSFPLVYGYAME

-222 GLHVVSTAQHPLMV
+222 SLHVVSTAQHPLMV

-254 VPYIGGGYG
+254 VPFIGGGYG

-271 PLAAAASWASGRPVK
+271 PLAAAASWAAGRPVK
-286 VTTDIE
+286 VTTDVE
-292 GAMNTTRAD
+292 AAMYTTRAD
-301 GAAVSVRTGFDA
+301 GALVTVRTGFDA
-313 DARICARDIE
+313 DARITARHID

-348 PYRVPNLRVR
+348 PYRMPNLRVR

-379 GALAGELNMD
+379 AALAGELNMD

-411 DTLIGG
+411 ETLIAG
-417 KRPLDADLAADLDA
+417 KRPLDADLVADLDA
-431 IVGALDSHAAARD
+431 IVCALDSHAADRD
-444 ADGPPAGSSPAD
+444 ATERGAAD
-456 RHASSAARDADG
+456 RDAPG
-468 SPAGSGRADRHAS
+468 
-481 GAAADLAADG
+481 GAA
-491 SPAGSGDADCHASGA
+491 PEAGV
-506 ARDADGS
+506 R
-513 PAGSGDADCHAS
+513 
-525 GAARDAD
+525 
-532 GSPAGSGRAD
+532 
-542 CHASGAARDADGS
+542 
-555 PAGSGDADCHA
+555 
-566 SGAAADLAA
+566 
-575 DGSPAGSGDADCHA
+575 
-589 SGAAAAAPA
+589 
-598 SGVLRGRAVAVTAS
+598 RGRAVAVTAS

-626 HADGSITLLVS
+626 HADGSVTLLIS

-652 AARELCVPLEAVA
+652 AARELHVPLEAVA

-698 DLWDNLRAKAADS
+698 DLWDALRAKAAES
-711 AGIATDDVVVHGGRL
+711 AGVPVDQTKVRDGLIHVN
-726 HLSAGI
+726 
-732 ATDDMVVHGGRLHLA
+732 LA
-747 ADISDTV
+747 ATGKS
-754 GDPGVGGPGAAERG
+754 GSGPESG
-768 AGAADAAP
+768 AGSDAGES
-776 VVRGSGSGL
+776 GSGSGSGAGSDAGESGSGSGSGAGSDAGESGSGSGSGAGSVL
-785 APAEVIRQWFGA
+785 TPAEVIRQWFGA

-810 DGATEMLPPFWEIGA
+810 DGATAMLPPFWEIGA

-831 VDAATG
+831 VNEATG
-837 EVTVEH
+837 EVTIEH

-855 SDLVK
+855 PDLVK

-867 TQGMGI
+867 TQGLGI

-920 GVKGAGEGALNPV
+920 GAKGAGEGSLNPV

-965 AATEAR
+965 AAAVGHATD

>member
-1 MFARPFSGVG
+1 
-11 AMSASAVPRRDG
+11 MSAAPPVPRRDA
-23 WEKVTGRARYAIDMA
+23 WEKVTGRAYYAVDATM
-38 LPNMAHAA
+38 PNMAHAA

-55 YITGI
+55 RIVGI

-69 GVVAVVTADD
+69 GVIAVVTADD
-79 LGDLG
+79 LGPLG

-93 HAILAEGKVRYYGE
+93 HFILAEGKVRYYGE
-107 PVAVVVADTPHQAA
+107 PVAVVVAETPHQAA
-121 DAAELVWVE
+121 DAAELVWID

-135 ALTDAAGALA
+135 ALTDAAAALA
-145 SDTLIHEQAYAEP
+145 SDVLIHEQSYTEP
-158 GQAFLGVAPAP
+158 GQEFLGVAPAA

-177 DELAWGDAEAALA
+177 GELAWGDAEAALA
-190 GADTVVETTA
+190 TAAPRSTPGSGGDAESALAAPTVVETT
-200 TFPLVYGYAME
+200 TRFPLVYGYAME

-222 GLHVVSTAQHPLMV
+222 ALHVVSTAQHPLMV

-286 VTTDIE
+286 VTTDVE
-292 GAMNTTRAD
+292 AAMYTTRAD
-301 GAAVSVRTGFDA
+301 GALVTVRTGFDVNG
-313 DARICARDIE
+313 RITARDID

-348 PYRVPNLRVR
+348 PYRIPNLRVR
-358 GTAVYTNTSPASS
+358 GTAVYTNTTPASS

-379 GALAGELNMD
+379 AALAGELNMD

-396 IDPVELRRRNLLAPG
+396 IDAVELRRRNLLAPG
-411 DTLIGG
+411 DTLIPG
-417 KRPLDADLAADLDA
+417 KRPLDADLSADLGAVAAALDRWPAASTPGARDPDASDPDGRGGERAPDARDLDA
-431 IVGALDSHAAARD
+431 SASDACGSDERAPDARDRAASASDACGSDERALDARD
-444 ADGPPAGSSPAD
+444 PDASDPGTRSDGERAPD
-456 RHASSAARDADG
+456 ARD
-468 SPAGSGRADRHAS
+468 RAASAS
-481 GAAADLAADG
+481 GI
-491 SPAGSGDADCHASGA
+491 
-506 ARDADGS
+506 
-513 PAGSGDADCHAS
+513 
-525 GAARDAD
+525 
-532 GSPAGSGRAD
+532 
-542 CHASGAARDADGS
+542 
-555 PAGSGDADCHA
+555 
-566 SGAAADLAA
+566 
-575 DGSPAGSGDADCHA
+575 
-589 SGAAAAAPA
+589 
-598 SGVLRGRAVAVTAS
+598 LRGRAVAVTAS

-626 HADGSITLLVS
+626 HADGSVTLLVG

-652 AARELCVPLEAVA
+652 AARELGVPVEAVA

-691 AVQAACA
+691 AVQAACN
-698 DLWDNLRAKAADS
+698 DLWDALRAKAAES
-711 AGIATDDVVVHGGRL
+711 AGVPTAQVSVADGLIRL
-726 HLSAGI
+726 PN
-732 ATDDMVVHGGRLHLA
+732 A
-747 ADISDTV
+747 ADGGGAVPDR
-754 GDPGVGGPGAAERG
+754 GVGGAAGDGGAVADRGVGGAAGDGGAVADRGVGGAAGDGGAVADGGVGGAAGDGGAVADGGVGGAAGDGGAVPDRG
-768 AGAADAAP
+768 AGAATGGRGA
-776 VVRGSGSGL
+776 VRDEGDGSVL
-785 APAEVIRQWFGA
+785 TPAEVIRQWFGA

-825 VGVEVA
+825 VGVEVS
-831 VDAATG
+831 VDEATG
-837 EVTVEH
+837 EVVVEH

-855 SDLVK
+855 PDLVK

-867 TQGMGI
+867 TQGLGI

-896 PRLRD
+896 PRMRD
-901 TPRRIT
+901 TPRCIT

-920 GVKGAGEGALNPV
+920 GAKGAGEGALNPV

-942 RAVGVWPT
+942 RAVGAWPT
-950 ELPLTPPRVWSLLQQ
+950 ELPLTPPRVWALLQQ
-965 AATEAR
+965 ASPARNW

>member
-1 MFARPFSGVG
+1 MTA
-11 AMSASAVPRRDG
+11 APRRDA
-23 WEKVTGRARYAIDMA
+23 WEKVTGRARFAVDA
-38 LPNMAHAA
+38 VLPNMAHAA

-55 YITGI
+55 YLTGI

-69 GVVAVVTADD
+69 GVLAVVTAED
-79 LGDLG
+79 LGDQG

-107 PVAVVVADTPHQAA
+107 PVAVVVAETPHQAA
-121 DAAELVWVE
+121 DAAELVWVD

-135 ALTDAAGALA
+135 ALTDAVTALA
-145 SDTLIHEQAYAEP
+145 SDVLIHEQSYVEP
-158 GQAFLGVAPAP
+158 GQKFLDVAPAA
-169 SADNVAHR
+169 STDNIAHR
-177 DELAWGDAEAALA
+177 NELAWGDAEAALA
-190 GADTVVETTA
+190 AAATVVETTT

-222 GLHVVSTAQHPLMV
+222 SLHVVSTAQHPLMV
-236 RKELARM
+236 RRELARM

-271 PLAAAASWASGRPVK
+271 PLAAAASWAAGRPVK
-286 VTTDIE
+286 VTTDVE
-292 GAMNTTRAD
+292 AAMYTTRAD
-301 GAAVSVRTGFDA
+301 GALVTVRTGFDA
-313 DARICARDIE
+313 DARICARDID

-348 PYRVPNLRVR
+348 PYRMPNLRVR
-358 GTAVYTNTSPASS
+358 GVAAYTNTSPASS

-379 GALAGELNMD
+379 AALAGELNMD

-411 DTLIGG
+411 DTIIDG
-417 KRPLDADLAADLDA
+417 KRPLDADLVADLDA
-431 IVGALDSHAAARD
+431 IVSALDQHAADRD
-444 ADGPPAGSSPAD
+444 AAVE
-456 RHASSAARDADG
+456 
-468 SPAGSGRADRHAS
+468 AS
-481 GAAADLAADG
+481 GDQHAAVD
-491 SPAGSGDADCHASGA
+491 SGA
-506 ARDADGS
+506 
-513 PAGSGDADCHAS
+513 
-525 GAARDAD
+525 
-532 GSPAGSGRAD
+532 
-542 CHASGAARDADGS
+542 
-555 PAGSGDADCHA
+555 
-566 SGAAADLAA
+566 
-575 DGSPAGSGDADCHA
+575 
-589 SGAAAAAPA
+589 
-598 SGVLRGRAVAVTAS
+598 LRGRAVAVPAS

-626 HADGSITLLVS
+626 PAAGSVTLLVS

-652 AARELCVPLEAVA
+652 AAGELCVPIEAVA

-711 AGIATDDVVVHGGRL
+711 AGVTIDDVVVHGGRL
-726 HLSAGI
+726 HFTADVSNTVSGSGAG
-732 ATDDMVVHGGRLHLA
+732 
-747 ADISDTV
+747 
-754 GDPGVGGPGAAERG
+754 GDGVGEHGTGLGAGAAGALGAGERG
-768 AGAADAAP
+768 TGAADAAP
-776 VVRGSGSGL
+776 VVKDSGSGL
-785 APAEVIRQWFGA
+785 TPAEVIRQWFGA
-797 DAGEVVGVGVIRR
+797 DAGEVVGVGVVRR
-810 DGATEMLPPFWEIGA
+810 DGATAVLPPFWEIGA
-825 VGVEVA
+825 VGVEVS
-831 VDAATG
+831 VDVATG

-855 SDLVK
+855 PDLVK

-867 TQGMGI
+867 TQGLGI

-889 NLIEYRV
+889 NLVEYRV

-901 TPRRIT
+901 TPRSIT

-920 GVKGAGEGALNPV
+920 GAKGAGEGALNPV

-965 AATEAR
+965 AQQ

>member
-1 MFARPFSGVG
+1 MTGE
-11 AMSASAVPRRDG
+11 SAPRRDA
-23 WEKVTGRARYAIDMA
+23 WEKVTGRARYAIDMV

-55 YITGI
+55 YIAGI

-69 GVVAVVTADD
+69 GVIAVVTADD

-93 HAILAEGKVRYYGE
+93 HAILAVGKVRYYGE
-107 PVAVVVADTPHQAA
+107 PVAVVVAETPHEAA
-121 DAAELVWVE
+121 DAAALVWVD

-135 ALTDAAGALA
+135 ALTDADSALA
-145 SDTLIHEQAYAEP
+145 SDVLIHEQSYGEP
-158 GQAFLGVAPAP
+158 GQEFLGVAPAA

-177 DELAWGDAEAALA
+177 DELLWGDTEAALA
-190 GADTVVETTA
+190 TAATVVETT
-200 TFPLVYGYAME
+200 TKFPIVYGYAME

-222 GLHVVSTAQHPLMV
+222 SLHVVSTAQHPLMV

-243 FSLPLAAVRVE
+243 FLLPLAAVRVE
-254 VPYIGGGYG
+254 VPFIGGGYG

-271 PLAAAASWASGRPVK
+271 PLAAAASWVAGRPVK
-286 VTTDIE
+286 VTTDVE
-292 GAMNTTRAD
+292 AAMYTTRAD
-301 GAAVSVRTGFDA
+301 GALVTVRTGFDA
-313 DARICARDIE
+313 DARITARHID

-348 PYRVPNLRVR
+348 PYRMPNLRVR
-358 GTAVYTNTSPASS
+358 GVAVYTNTSPASS

-379 GALAGELNMD
+379 AALAGELNMD

-411 DTLIGG
+411 DTLIAG
-417 KRPLDADLAADLDA
+417 KRPLDADLVADLDA
-431 IVGALDSHAAARD
+431 IVCALDGHAAERD
-444 ADGPPAGSSPAD
+444 AAERGAAGCGAAGPAAD
-456 RHASSAARDADG
+456 RD
-468 SPAGSGRADRHAS
+468 AS
-481 GAAADLAADG
+481 G
-491 SPAGSGDADCHASGA
+491 GA
-506 ARDADGS
+506 AS
-513 PAGSGDADCHAS
+513 EAGV
-525 GAARDAD
+525 R
-532 GSPAGSGRAD
+532 
-542 CHASGAARDADGS
+542 
-555 PAGSGDADCHA
+555 
-566 SGAAADLAA
+566 
-575 DGSPAGSGDADCHA
+575 
-589 SGAAAAAPA
+589 
-598 SGVLRGRAVAVTAS
+598 RGRAVAVTAS

-626 HADGSITLLVS
+626 HADGSVTLLVS

-652 AARELCVPLEAVA
+652 AARELHVPLEAVA

-698 DLWDNLRAKAADS
+698 DLWDNLRAKAAES
-711 AGIATDDVVVHGGRL
+711 ADVPVDQTKVCDGL
-726 HLSAGI
+726 I
-732 ATDDMVVHGGRLHLA
+732 QVNLA
-747 ADISDTV
+747 AT
-754 GDPGVGGPGAAERG
+754 GDGRTGSESGAVLDAGDSGSGPESG
-768 AGAADAAP
+768 AGSAAGDG
-776 VVRGSGSGL
+776 GSGSGSGAVSAL
-785 APAEVIRQWFGA
+785 TPAEVIRQWFGA

-810 DGATEMLPPFWEIGA
+810 DGATAMLPPFWEIGA

-831 VDAATG
+831 VNEATG
-837 EVTVEH
+837 EVTIEH

-855 SDLVK
+855 PDLVK

-867 TQGMGI
+867 TQGLGI

-920 GVKGAGEGALNPV
+920 GAKGAGEGSLNPV

-965 AATEAR
+965 AAAVGHATD

>member
-1 MFARPFSGVG
+1 MT
-11 AMSASAVPRRDG
+11 AVLRCDA
-23 WEKVTGRARYAIDMA
+23 WDKVTGRARYAIDMA

-55 YITGI
+55 RIISI

-69 GVVAVVTADD
+69 GVIAVVAADD

-84 RRFGHIVPD
+84 RRFGHIVCD
-93 HAILAEGKVRYYGE
+93 HAILAVDKVRYYGE
-107 PVAVVVADTPHQAA
+107 PVAAVVAETPHQAA
-121 DAAELVWVE
+121 DAAELVWVD

-135 ALTDAAGALA
+135 ALTDAAAALA
-145 SDTLIHEQAYAEP
+145 SDVLIHEQSYLEP
-158 GQAFLGVAPAP
+158 GQKFLDVSPAV
-169 SADNVAHR
+169 STDNAAHR
-177 DELAWGDAEAALA
+177 SELAWGDAEAALA
-190 GADTVVETTA
+190 EAAKVVETTT

-222 GLHVVSTAQHPLMV
+222 ALHVVSTAQHPLMV
-236 RKELARM
+236 RKELARL

-271 PLAAAASWASGRPVK
+271 PLAAAASWAAGRPVK
-286 VTTDIE
+286 VTTDVE
-292 GAMNTTRAD
+292 AAMYTTRAD
-301 GAAVSVRTGFDA
+301 GALVTVRTGFDT
-313 DARICARDIE
+313 DGCICARDID

-358 GTAVYTNTSPASS
+358 GIAVYTNTSPASS

-379 GALAGELNMD
+379 AALAGELNMD
-389 MAADRLG
+389 MAAEELG

-411 DTLIGG
+411 DTIIDG

-431 IVGALDSHAAARD
+431 IVAALDCPAPTHAHAPAHVADSASAADPASAPTAVPIRD
-444 ADGPPAGSSPAD
+444 A
-456 RHASSAARDADG
+456 
-468 SPAGSGRADRHAS
+468 
-481 GAAADLAADG
+481 
-491 SPAGSGDADCHASGA
+491 
-506 ARDADGS
+506 
-513 PAGSGDADCHAS
+513 
-525 GAARDAD
+525 
-532 GSPAGSGRAD
+532 
-542 CHASGAARDADGS
+542 
-555 PAGSGDADCHA
+555 
-566 SGAAADLAA
+566 
-575 DGSPAGSGDADCHA
+575 
-589 SGAAAAAPA
+589 APQP
-598 SGVLRGRAVAVTAS
+598 GTLRGRAVAITAS

-626 HADGSITLLVS
+626 HADGSVTLLTS

-652 AARELCVPLEAVA
+652 AARELCVPVDAVA

-691 AVQAACA
+691 AVQAACD
-698 DLWDNLRAKAADS
+698 DLWRTLRVWAAKS
-711 AGIATDDVVVHGGRL
+711 AGVPVEQVEVRDGLIHAPAAPANGSDAPQSGPVPRAGAGTASADGSDVPQ
-726 HLSAGI
+726 S
-732 ATDDMVVHGGRLHLA
+732 
-747 ADISDTV
+747 
-754 GDPGVGGPGAAERG
+754 GPAVPAG
-768 AGAADAAP
+768 AGAASVGSDAP
-776 VVRGSGSGL
+776 KSGSVPRSG
-785 APAEVIRQWFGA
+785 APAVSADGSDSGAEPHGASALMPSAVIRQWFGA
-797 DAGEVVGVGVIRR
+797 DAGEVVGLGVVRR
-810 DGATEMLPPFWEIGA
+810 DGTTAVLPPFWEIGA
-825 VGVEVA
+825 VGVEVS
-831 VDAATG
+831 VDEATG
-837 EVTVEH
+837 EVAVEH

-855 SDLVK
+855 PDLVK

-867 TQGMGI
+867 TQGLGI

-889 NLIEYRV
+889 NLVEYRV

-920 GVKGAGEGALNPV
+920 GAKGAGEGALNPV

-965 AATEAR
+965 AQR

>member
-1 MFARPFSGVG
+1 MTTVTTVPSPE
-11 AMSASAVPRRDG
+11 PRRDA
-23 WEKVTGRARYAIDMA
+23 WEKVTGRARYAVDMD

-46 VVRSERAHA
+46 MVRSERAHA

-60 DRAEAEAAP
+60 DRADAEAAP
-69 GVVAVVTADD
+69 GVIAVVTSDD

-93 HAILAEGKVRYYGE
+93 HAILAIDKVRYYGE
-107 PVAVVVADTPHQAA
+107 PVAVVVAETAHEAA
-121 DAAELVWVE
+121 DAAELVWVD

-135 ALTDAAGALA
+135 ALTDAASALA
-145 SDTLIHEQAYAEP
+145 SDALIHEQSYVEP
-158 GQAFLGVAPAP
+158 GQEFLGVAPTA

-177 DELAWGDAEAALA
+177 DELVWGDAESALA
-190 GADTVVETTA
+190 AAATVVETT
-200 TFPLVYGYAME
+200 TKFPLVYGYAME

-222 GLHVVSTAQHPLMV
+222 SLHVVSTAQHPLMV

-271 PLAAAASWASGRPVK
+271 PLAAASSWAAGRPVK
-286 VTTDIE
+286 VTTDVE
-292 GAMNTTRAD
+292 GAMYTTRAD
-301 GAAVSVRTGFDA
+301 GALATVRTGFDA
-313 DARICARDIE
+313 DGRIVARDIE

-348 PYRVPNLRVR
+348 PYRMPNLRVR
-358 GTAVYTNTSPASS
+358 GVAVYTNTSPASS

-379 GALAGELNMD
+379 AALAGELNMD

-411 DTLIGG
+411 DILIDG

-431 IVGALDSHAAARD
+431 IVCALDGHAAD
-444 ADGPPAGSSPAD
+444 CD
-456 RHASSAARDADG
+456 
-468 SPAGSGRADRHAS
+468 AS
-481 GAAADLAADG
+481 G
-491 SPAGSGDADCHASGA
+491 GA
-506 ARDADGS
+506 AS
-513 PAGSGDADCHAS
+513 EAGV
-525 GAARDAD
+525 R
-532 GSPAGSGRAD
+532 
-542 CHASGAARDADGS
+542 
-555 PAGSGDADCHA
+555 
-566 SGAAADLAA
+566 
-575 DGSPAGSGDADCHA
+575 
-589 SGAAAAAPA
+589 
-598 SGVLRGRAVAVTAS
+598 RGRAVAVTAS

-626 HADGSITLLVS
+626 HADGSVTLLVS
-637 STEMGQGSRTALAQI
+637 STEMGQGSSTALAKI
-652 AARELCVPLEAVA
+652 AARELHLHPESVA

-698 DLWDNLRAKAADS
+698 DLWDNLRAKAAES
-711 AGIATDDVVVHGGRL
+711 AGVPVDQTEVRDGLIHVT
-726 HLSAGI
+726 
-732 ATDDMVVHGGRLHLA
+732 LA
-747 ADISDTV
+747 A
-754 GDPGVGGPGAAERG
+754 
-768 AGAADAAP
+768 AGHA
-776 VVRGSGSGL
+776 GSGSESNSVSAL
-785 APAEVIRQWFGA
+785 TPAEVIRQWFGA

-810 DGATEMLPPFWEIGA
+810 DGATAMLPPFWEIGA

-831 VDAATG
+831 VDEATG

-855 SDLVK
+855 PDLVK

-867 TQGMGI
+867 TQGLGI

-879 VYDGEQLTNP
+879 IYDGEQLTNP
-889 NLIEYRV
+889 NLVEYRV

-901 TPRRIT
+901 TPRRVT

-920 GVKGAGEGALNPV
+920 GAKGAGEGALNPV

-965 AATEAR
+965 AKGTAADATDTDAD

>member
-1 MFARPFSGVG
+1 MTGQS
-11 AMSASAVPRRDG
+11 SPRRDA
-23 WEKVTGRARYAIDMA
+23 WEKVTGRACYAIDA
-38 LPNMAHAA
+38 SIPHMAHAA

-60 DRAEAEAAP
+60 DRTDAEAAP
-69 GVVAVVTADD
+69 GVIAVVTAGD

-93 HAILAEGKVRYYGE
+93 HAILADGKVRYYGE
-107 PVAVVVADTPHQAA
+107 PVAVVVAESLHLAA
-121 DAAELVWVE
+121 DAAALVWVD

-135 ALTDAAGALA
+135 ALTDAAGALS
-145 SDTLIHEQAYAEP
+145 SDVLIHEQSYVEP
-158 GQAFLGVAPAP
+158 GQEFLGVAPAA

-177 DELAWGDAEAALA
+177 DELAWGDTEAALA
-190 GADTVVETTA
+190 AAATVVETT
-200 TFPLVYGYAME
+200 TKFPIVYGYAME

-222 GLHVVSTAQHPLMV
+222 SLHVVSTAQHPLMV

-286 VTTDIE
+286 VTTDVE
-292 GAMNTTRAD
+292 AAMYTTRAD
-301 GAAVSVRTGFDA
+301 GALVTVRSGFDA
-313 DARICARDIE
+313 DARITARDID

-348 PYRVPNLRVR
+348 PYRMPNLRVQ

-379 GALAGELNMD
+379 AALAGELNMD

-396 IDPVELRRRNLLAPG
+396 IDSVELRRRNLLAPG
-411 DTLIGG
+411 DTLIAG
-417 KRPLDADLAADLDA
+417 KRPLDADLVADLDA
-431 IVGALDSHAAARD
+431 IVCALDSHAADRDGADSHAADRDGADSHAADRD
-444 ADGPPAGSSPAD
+444 ALDSHAAD
-456 RHASSAARDADG
+456 RHA
-468 SPAGSGRADRHAS
+468 ADRDTPDRGAS
-481 GAAADLAADG
+481 G
-491 SPAGSGDADCHASGA
+491 GA
-506 ARDADGS
+506 AS
-513 PAGSGDADCHAS
+513 EAGV
-525 GAARDAD
+525 R
-532 GSPAGSGRAD
+532 
-542 CHASGAARDADGS
+542 
-555 PAGSGDADCHA
+555 
-566 SGAAADLAA
+566 
-575 DGSPAGSGDADCHA
+575 
-589 SGAAAAAPA
+589 
-598 SGVLRGRAVAVTAS
+598 RGRAVAVTAS

-626 HADGSITLLVS
+626 HADGSVTLLVS

-652 AARELCVPLEAVA
+652 AARELHVDLDAVA

-711 AGIATDDVVVHGGRL
+711 AGVPVDVVKVSDGLIHV
-726 HLSAGI
+726 SPDAAG
-732 ATDDMVVHGGRLHLA
+732 AGHSG
-747 ADISDTV
+747 SEPDTV
-754 GDPGVGGPGAAERG
+754 
-768 AGAADAAP
+768 
-776 VVRGSGSGL
+776 SGL
-785 APAEVIRQWFGA
+785 TPAEVIRRWFGA

-810 DGATEMLPPFWEIGA
+810 DGATKALPPFWEIGA

-831 VDAATG
+831 VNEATG

-855 SDLVK
+855 PDLVR

-867 TQGMGI
+867 TQGLGI

-920 GVKGAGEGALNPV
+920 GAKGAGEGSLNPV

-965 AATEAR
+965 AAAAGTDADQPAAG

>member
-1 MFARPFSGVG
+1 MT
-11 AMSASAVPRRDG
+11 AVPRSDA
-23 WEKVTGRARYAIDMA
+23 WEKVTGRARYAVDMA

-55 YITGI
+55 RIAGI

-69 GVVAVVTADD
+69 GVIAVVTADD

-93 HAILAEGKVRYYGE
+93 HAVLAEGKVRYYGE
-107 PVAVVVADTPHQAA
+107 PVAVVVAETPHEAA
-121 DAAELVWVE
+121 DAAALVWVD

-135 ALTDAAGALA
+135 ALTDSAGALA
-145 SDTLIHEQAYAEP
+145 SDVLVHEQSYTEP
-158 GQAFLGVAPAP
+158 GQEFLGVAPTP

-177 DELAWGDAEAALA
+177 NELAWGDAEAALA
-190 GADTVVETTA
+190 TATTVVETTA

-222 GLHVVSTAQHPLMV
+222 SLHVVSTAQHPLMV

-263 SKSYTKLE
+263 TKSYTKLE

-286 VTTDIE
+286 VTTDVE
-292 GAMNTTRAD
+292 AAMYTTRAD
-301 GAAVSVRTGFDA
+301 GAVVTVRTGFDA
-313 DARICARDIE
+313 GARICARDID

-348 PYRVPNLRVR
+348 PYRIPNLRVR
-358 GTAVYTNTSPASS
+358 GVAAYTNTTPASS

-411 DTLIGG
+411 DTIIDG
-417 KRPLDADLAADLDA
+417 KRPLDADLAADIDA
-431 IVGALDSHAAARD
+431 IVDALDQHAADRD
-444 ADGPPAGSSPAD
+444 AAD
-456 RHASSAARDADG
+456 RD
-468 SPAGSGRADRHAS
+468 
-481 GAAADLAADG
+481 AAAD
-491 SPAGSGDADCHASGA
+491 AGV
-506 ARDADGS
+506 R
-513 PAGSGDADCHAS
+513 
-525 GAARDAD
+525 
-532 GSPAGSGRAD
+532 
-542 CHASGAARDADGS
+542 
-555 PAGSGDADCHA
+555 
-566 SGAAADLAA
+566 
-575 DGSPAGSGDADCHA
+575 
-589 SGAAAAAPA
+589 
-598 SGVLRGRAVAVTAS
+598 RGRAVAVTAS

-626 HADGSITLLVS
+626 HADGSVTLLVS

-652 AARELCVPLEAVA
+652 AARELGVDLEAVA

-711 AGIATDDVVVHGGRL
+711 AGIPVDDVVVHGGRL
-726 HLSAGI
+726 HL
-732 ATDDMVVHGGRLHLA
+732 
-747 ADISDTV
+747 
-754 GDPGVGGPGAAERG
+754 AAET
-768 AGAADAAP
+768 
-776 VVRGSGSGL
+776 L
-785 APAEVIRQWFGA
+785 TPAEVIRRWFGA

-810 DGATEMLPPFWEIGA
+810 DGVTEMLPPFWEIGA

-831 VDAATG
+831 VDEATG

-843 LVTVGDVGHAVN
+843 LVTVGDVGHAIN
-855 SDLVK
+855 PDLVK

-867 TQGMGI
+867 TQGLGI

-879 VYDGEQLTNP
+879 IYDGEQLTNP

-901 TPRRIT
+901 TPRRVT

-920 GVKGAGEGALNPV
+920 GAKGAGEGALNPV

-950 ELPLTPPRVWSLLQQ
+950 ELPLTPPRVWSLLHQ
-965 AATEAR
+965 AEPGP